1 MAIRRCNDLLLGV
14 VSMNAIKLCD
24 QIYYSLKAKRDNTHE
39 FERVTSLPPVDEM
52 RGGGSDEGGAS
63 LIA

>member
-1 MAIRRCNDLLLGV
+1 
-14 VSMNAIKLCD
+14 MNAIKLCD